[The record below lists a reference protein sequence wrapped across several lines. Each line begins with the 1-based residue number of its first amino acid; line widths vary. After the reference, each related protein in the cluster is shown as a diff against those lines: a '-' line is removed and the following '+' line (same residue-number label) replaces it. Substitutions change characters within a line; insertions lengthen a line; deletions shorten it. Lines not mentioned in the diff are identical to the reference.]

1 MIGILERNDR
11 VEPLMTQVRGN
22 MADDTSVF
30 AGAMPT
36 REGELSVEMHGMAP
50 MPLANRRHRRVI
62 RAPGG

>member
-1 MIGILERNDR
+1 
-11 VEPLMTQVRGN
+11 MTRVRGN

-30 AGAMPT
+30 AGAMLT

-50 MPLANRRHRRVI
+50 VPLANRRHRRVI